1 MHIINTKFSGLK
13 IIQQKKFGDSRG
25 SLRET
30 FRKKIIKWDNLIFDY
45 ATVSKKN
52 VLRGFHFNSKYPQA
66 KYVTVLR
73 GKVLDYV
80 IDLRKKS
87 KTFGKSFS
95 IVLSEDNC
103 KSLYIPEG
111 FGHAYYS
118 FAKLNLIYYK
128 LSNYYKPRFES
139 GIIWND
145 KNLKLNRPTNKPLL
159 AKRDAKWGTF
169 IDFKKVY
176 KGF

>member
-13 IIQQKKFGDSRG
+13 IIQQKKIGDSRG

-45 ATVSKKN
+45 ATLSKKN

-73 GKVLDYV
+73 GKILDYI

-118 FAKLNLIYYK
+118 FSKLNLIYYK

-145 KNLKLNRPTNKPLL
+145 KNLKLKWPTNKPIL
-159 AKRDAKWGTF
+159 AKRDTKWGTF